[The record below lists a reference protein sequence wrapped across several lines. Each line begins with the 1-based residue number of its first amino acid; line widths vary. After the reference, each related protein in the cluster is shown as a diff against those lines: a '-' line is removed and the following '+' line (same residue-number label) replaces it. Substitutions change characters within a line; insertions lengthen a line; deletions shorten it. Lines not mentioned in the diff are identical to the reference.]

1 MFYEILVSLCKQHGL
16 TVTALA
22 RTLGIAKG
30 SPSNWQRGA
39 SPNSD
44 VVVRIAQYF
53 GVSTDY
59 LLGLDAVPS
68 RSSSFSCTPD
78 ELRLIDALRSADPRA
93 RAAASASVYAIL
105 GALGGE
111 TPPDEGL

>member
-68 RSSSFSCTPD
+68 RSEGFSCTPD

-105 GALGGE
+105 GALNGDSSR
-111 TPPDEGL
+111 DEGL